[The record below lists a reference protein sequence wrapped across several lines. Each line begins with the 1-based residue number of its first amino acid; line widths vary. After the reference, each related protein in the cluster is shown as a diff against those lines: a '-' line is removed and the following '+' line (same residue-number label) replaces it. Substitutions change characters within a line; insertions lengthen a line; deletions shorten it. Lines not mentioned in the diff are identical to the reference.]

1 MLSLLDELRSALDD
15 FEILGIDDVV
25 DKMSRHTFHDN
36 QKEFLIRF
44 SKATERSDTD
54 KCAEVLNEWK
64 ELIAKETV

>member
-15 FEILGIDDVV
+15 FEILDIDDVV
-25 DKMSRHTFHDN
+25 DKMSRYTFHDN

-44 SKATERSDTD
+44 SEAMECSDTD

-64 ELIAKETV
+64 EHIAKETV